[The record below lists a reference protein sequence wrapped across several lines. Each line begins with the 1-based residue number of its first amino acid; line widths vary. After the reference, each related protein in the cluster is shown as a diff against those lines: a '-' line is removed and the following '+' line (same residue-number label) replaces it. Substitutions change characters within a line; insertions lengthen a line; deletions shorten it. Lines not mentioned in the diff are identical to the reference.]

1 MRTKKIK
8 FLVAIITL
16 IMALTP
22 LTMTACSMFGPSEK
36 DIQIID
42 SGLTYVNGGSGLS
55 LVVKI
60 KNTSSST
67 IKTSFNVNIYK
78 DGSVFDSTISG
89 VITLGAGETGTL
101 SSITLISRQYGNYT
115 YKITKWNFYNA

>member
-1 MRTKKIK
+1 M
-8 FLVAIITL
+8 TL
-16 IMALTP
+16 IIALAP
-22 LTMTACSMFGPSEK
+22 LTMTGCSMFGPSEK

-78 DGSVFDSTISG
+78 DGAVFDSTISG
-89 VITLGAGETGTL
+89 VITLGAGETGSL

-115 YKITKWNFYNA
+115 YKITKWNFYNV